1 MKGKTVIRIKGHLDK
16 KWKES
21 FEGTEIRHEGTETV
35 LSIDLK
41 DDAHLHGILNLVRDL
56 NLKLISVNT
65 DDDYNKHSIYKH

>member
-1 MKGKTVIRIKGHLDK
+1 MKGKTVIKIKGHLDK

-21 FEGTEIRHEGTETV
+21 FEGTEIHHEGSETV

-56 NLKLISVNT
+56 NLKLISVNP
-65 DDDYNKHSIYKH
+65 DDDHNEHSI